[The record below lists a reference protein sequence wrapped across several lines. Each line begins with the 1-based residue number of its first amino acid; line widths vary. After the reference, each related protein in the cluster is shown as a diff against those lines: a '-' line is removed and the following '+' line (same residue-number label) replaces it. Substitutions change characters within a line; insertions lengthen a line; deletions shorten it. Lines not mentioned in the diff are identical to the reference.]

1 MNGVFITGSNTDVGK
16 TTVGVEVIRHLSK
29 TRKVKVRKPV
39 ETNCQLINETYA
51 PKDAIA
57 LNEVCSEPE
66 LISIVCPYCF
76 ELEASPEEASSHDG
90 TTLSIDALVSA
101 CNADTEDSFVVVEGA
116 GGLYSP
122 IADASLNSDLAKRLQ
137 VPIVIVIRDELGAI
151 SQALLTIEAAKK
163 NKLSVSCVVLNEI
176 QANDLCN
183 KEALAAYTKIPVV
196 SFSTKN
202 LGLFYTEIE
211 RLNLR

>member
-16 TTVGVEVIRHLSK
+16 TTVGVEIIRHLSK

-90 TTLSIDALVSA
+90 TTLSIDDLVSA

-211 RLNLR
+211 GLI

>member
-1 MNGVFITGSNTDVGK
+1 MNGVFITGSNTGVGK
-16 TTVGVEVIRHLSK
+16 TTVGVEIIRHLSR
-29 TRKVKVRKPV
+29 TRKIKARKPV
-39 ETNCQLINETYA
+39 ETNCQLINESYV

-57 LNEVCSEPE
+57 LNESCPEPE
-66 LISIVCPYCF
+66 PLSVVCPYCF
-76 ELEASPEEASSHDG
+76 ELEASPEEASSYNG
-90 TTLSIDALVSA
+90 TPLSIDDLVSA

-137 VPIVIVIRDELGAI
+137 VSIVIVIRDELGAI

-176 QANDLCN
+176 QANNLCN

-196 SFSTKN
+196 SFSKKN
-202 LGLFYTEIE
+202 LALFYTEIE
-211 RLNLR
+211 SLI

>member
-16 TTVGVEVIRHLSK
+16 TTVGVEIIRHLSK
-29 TRKVKVRKPV
+29 TRKVRVRKPV
-39 ETNCQLINETYA
+39 ETNCQLIDEAYA

-57 LNEVCSEPE
+57 LNKVCLEPE
-66 LISIVCPYCF
+66 PLSIVCPYCF
-76 ELEASPEEASSHDG
+76 ELEASPEQASSQDG
-90 TTLSIDALVSA
+90 TTLSIDDLARV

-151 SQALLTIEAAKK
+151 SQALLTIEAANK
-163 NKLSVSCVVLNEI
+163 NKLSVSCVVLNAI
-176 QANDLCN
+176 QANNLCN
-183 KEALAAYTKIPVV
+183 KEALTAYTKIPVV
-196 SFSTKN
+196 SFSKKN
-202 LGLFYTEIE
+202 LGLFYSEIE
-211 RLNLR
+211 GLI

>member
-16 TTVGVEVIRHLSK
+16 TTVGVEIIRYLSK
-29 TRKVKVRKPV
+29 TRKVKARKPV
-39 ETNCQLINETYA
+39 ETNCQLIGEAYA

-66 LISIVCPYCF
+66 PLSTVCPYCF
-76 ELEASPEEASSHDG
+76 ELEASSEQASSHDG
-90 TTLSIDALVSA
+90 ASLSIDDLVNA
-101 CNADTEDSFVVVEGA
+101 CNTGTEDRFVVVEGA

-122 IADASLNSDLAKRLQ
+122 IADASLNSDLARQLQ

-176 QANDLCN
+176 QANNLCN
-183 KEALAAYTKIPVV
+183 KEALKAYTKIPVV
-196 SFSTKN
+196 SFSKKN
-202 LGLFYTEIE
+202 LVGFL
-211 RLNLR
+211 L

>member
-16 TTVGVEVIRHLSK
+16 TTVGVEIIRHLSK
-29 TRKVKVRKPV
+29 TRKVRVRKPV
-39 ETNCQLINETYA
+39 ETNCQLINDAYA

-57 LNEVCSEPE
+57 LNEACSEPE
-66 LISIVCPYCF
+66 PLSVVCPYCF
-76 ELEASPEEASSHDG
+76 ELETSPEEASSHEG
-90 TTLSIDALVSA
+90 TTLSIDDLVSA
-101 CNADTEDSFVVVEGA
+101 CNADTQDSFVVVEGA

-137 VPIVIVIRDELGAI
+137 VPIVIVICDELGAI

-176 QANDLCN
+176 QANNLCN
-183 KEALAAYTKIPVV
+183 KEALTAYTKIPVV
-196 SFSTKN
+196 SFSKKN
-202 LGLFYTEIE
+202 LGLFYSEIE
-211 RLNLR
+211 GLI

>member
-16 TTVGVEVIRHLSK
+16 TTVGVEIIRHLSK
-29 TRKVKVRKPV
+29 TRKVRVRKPV
-39 ETNCQLINETYA
+39 ETNCQLIDEVYA

-57 LNEVCSEPE
+57 LNEACSEPE
-66 LISIVCPYCF
+66 PLSIVCPYCF

-90 TTLSIDALVSA
+90 TTLSIDGLVRV

-122 IADASLNSDLAKRLQ
+122 IADASINSDLAKRLQ

-163 NKLSVSCVVLNEI
+163 NKLSVSCVVLNAI
-176 QANDLCN
+176 QVNNLCN
-183 KEALAAYTKIPVV
+183 KEALMAYTKIPVV
-196 SFSTKN
+196 SFSKKN
-202 LGLFYTEIE
+202 LELFYSEIE
-211 RLNLR
+211 GLI

>member
-16 TTVGVEVIRHLSK
+16 TTVGVEIIRHLSK
-29 TRKVKVRKPV
+29 TRKVRARKPV
-39 ETNCQLINETYA
+39 ETNCQLINKIYV

-57 LNEVCSEPE
+57 LNEACLEPEPLDVVCS
-66 LISIVCPYCF
+66 YCF
-76 ELEASPEEASSHDG
+76 ELEASPEGASSHDG
-90 TTLSIDALVSA
+90 ITLSIDDLVSV

-163 NKLSVSCVVLNEI
+163 NKLSVSCVVLNAI
-176 QANDLCN
+176 QVNNLCN
-183 KEALAAYTKIPVV
+183 KEALTAYTKTPVV
-196 SFSTKN
+196 SFSKKN
-202 LGLFYTEIE
+202 LELFYSEIE
-211 RLNLR
+211 GLI

>member
-16 TTVGVEVIRHLSK
+16 TTVGVEIIRHLSK
-29 TRKVKVRKPV
+29 TRKVRVRKPV
-39 ETNCQLINETYA
+39 ETNCRLIDEAYV

-57 LNEVCSEPE
+57 LNEACSEPE
-66 LISIVCPYCF
+66 PLGVVCPYCF
-76 ELEASPEEASSHDG
+76 ELEASPEKASSHDG
-90 TTLSIDALVSA
+90 TTLSIDGLVRA

-122 IADASLNSDLAKRLQ
+122 IADASINSDLAKRLQ

-163 NKLSVSCVVLNEI
+163 NKLSVSCVVLNAI
-176 QANDLCN
+176 QVNNLCN
-183 KEALAAYTKIPVV
+183 KEALMAYTKIPVV
-196 SFSTKN
+196 SFSKKN
-202 LGLFYTEIE
+202 LELFYSEIE
-211 RLNLR
+211 GLI

>member
-16 TTVGVEVIRHLSK
+16 TTVGVEIIRHLSK
-29 TRKVKVRKPV
+29 TRKVRVRKPV
-39 ETNCQLINETYA
+39 ETNCQLIDEVYA

-57 LNEVCSEPE
+57 LNKACSEPE
-66 LISIVCPYCF
+66 PLSIVCPYCF
-76 ELEASPEEASSHDG
+76 ELEASPEQASSQDG
-90 TTLSIDALVSA
+90 TTLSIDDLARA

-151 SQALLTIEAAKK
+151 SQALLTIEAANK
-163 NKLSVSCVVLNEI
+163 NKLSVSCVVLNAI
-176 QANDLCN
+176 QANNLCN
-183 KEALAAYTKIPVV
+183 KEALTAYTKIPVV
-196 SFSTKN
+196 SFSKKN
-202 LGLFYTEIE
+202 LELFYSEIE
-211 RLNLR
+211 GLI

>member
-16 TTVGVEVIRHLSK
+16 TTVGVEIIRHLSK
-29 TRKVKVRKPV
+29 TRKVRARKPV
-39 ETNCQLINETYA
+39 ETNCQLINDAYA
-51 PKDAIA
+51 PKDAIT
-57 LNEVCSEPE
+57 LNEACSEPE
-66 LISIVCPYCF
+66 PLSIVCPYCF

-90 TTLSIDALVSA
+90 TTLSLDDLVSA
-101 CNADTEDSFVVVEGA
+101 CNADTEDNFVVVEGA

-163 NKLSVSCVVLNEI
+163 NKLSVSCVVLNAI
-176 QANDLCN
+176 QVNNLCN
-183 KEALAAYTKIPVV
+183 KEALMAYTKIPVV
-196 SFSTKN
+196 SFSKKN
-202 LGLFYTEIE
+202 LELFYSEIE
-211 RLNLR
+211 GLI

>member
-16 TTVGVEVIRHLSK
+16 TTVGVKIIRHLSK
-29 TRKVKVRKPV
+29 NRNVKARKPV
-39 ETNCQLINETYA
+39 ETNCQVIDEAYA

-57 LNEVCSEPE
+57 LNEACSEPE
-66 LISIVCPYCF
+66 PLGIVCPYCF
-76 ELEASPEEASSHDG
+76 VLEASPEEASSYDG
-90 TTLSIDALVSA
+90 TTLSIDDLVSA
-101 CNADTEDSFVVVEGA
+101 CKADTEDSFVVVEGA

-137 VPIVIVIRDELGAI
+137 LPIMIVIRDELGAI

-176 QANDLCN
+176 QDNSLCN

-196 SFSTKN
+196 SFSKKN
-202 LGLFYTEIE
+202 LELFYSEIE
-211 RLNLR
+211 GLI

>member
-16 TTVGVEVIRHLSK
+16 TTVGVEIIRHLSK
-29 TRKVKVRKPV
+29 TRKVRVRKPV
-39 ETNCQLINETYA
+39 ETNCQLIDEAYS

-57 LNEVCSEPE
+57 LNEVCLEPE
-66 LISIVCPYCF
+66 PLSIVCPYCF
-76 ELEASPEEASSHDG
+76 ELEASPEAASSHDD
-90 TTLSIDALVSA
+90 TTLSIDDLVSA

-151 SQALLTIEAAKK
+151 SQALLTIEAAMK
-163 NKLSVSCVVLNEI
+163 NKLSVSCVVLNAI
-176 QANDLCN
+176 QANNLCN
-183 KEALAAYTKIPVV
+183 KEALTAYTKTPVV
-196 SFSTKN
+196 SFSKKN
-202 LGLFYTEIE
+202 LELFYSEIE
-211 RLNLR
+211 GLI

>member
-1 MNGVFITGSNTDVGK
+1 MKSC
-16 TTVGVEVIRHLSK
+16 
-29 TRKVKVRKPV
+29 P
-39 ETNCQLINETYA
+39 
-51 PKDAIA
+51 
-57 LNEVCSEPE
+57 EPE
-66 LISIVCPYCF
+66 LLSVVCPYCF
-76 ELEASPEEASSHDG
+76 ELEASPEGASSHDG

-176 QANDLCN
+176 QANNLCN
-183 KEALAAYTKIPVV
+183 KEALVAYTKIPVV
-196 SFSTKN
+196 SFSKN
-202 LGLFYTEIE
+202 NLELFYTEIE
-211 RLNLR
+211 GLI

>member
-16 TTVGVEVIRHLSK
+16 TTVGVEIIRHLSK
-29 TRKVKVRKPV
+29 TRKVRARKPV
-39 ETNCQLINETYA
+39 ETNCQLINDAYA
-51 PKDAIA
+51 PKDAIT
-57 LNEVCSEPE
+57 LNEACSEPE
-66 LISIVCPYCF
+66 PLSIVCPYCF
-76 ELEASPEEASSHDG
+76 ELEASPEQASSQDG
-90 TTLSIDALVSA
+90 TTLSIDDLARV

-163 NKLSVSCVVLNEI
+163 NKLSISCVVLNAIE
-176 QANDLCN
+176 ANNLCN
-183 KEALAAYTKIPVV
+183 KEALTAYTKIPVV
-196 SFSTKN
+196 SFSKKN
-202 LGLFYTEIE
+202 LGLFYSEIE
-211 RLNLR
+211 GLI

>member
-16 TTVGVEVIRHLSK
+16 TTVGVEIIRHLSK
-29 TRKVKVRKPV
+29 TRKVRVRKPV
-39 ETNCQLINETYA
+39 ETNCQFIDEVYA

-57 LNEVCSEPE
+57 LNEACSEPE
-66 LISIVCPYCF
+66 PLSIVCPYCF

-90 TTLSIDALVSA
+90 ATLSIDGLVSA

-163 NKLSVSCVVLNEI
+163 NKLSVSCVVLNAI
-176 QANDLCN
+176 QVNNLCN
-183 KEALAAYTKIPVV
+183 KEALMAYTKIPVV
-196 SFSTKN
+196 SFSKKN
-202 LGLFYTEIE
+202 LELFYSEIE
-211 RLNLR
+211 GLI

>member
-16 TTVGVEVIRHLSK
+16 TTVGVEIIRHLSK
-29 TRKVKVRKPV
+29 TRKVRVRKPV
-39 ETNCQLINETYA
+39 ETNCQLINDAYA

-57 LNEVCSEPE
+57 LNEACSEPE
-66 LISIVCPYCF
+66 PLSVVCPYCF
-76 ELEASPEEASSHDG
+76 ELETSPEEASSHEG
-90 TTLSIDALVSA
+90 TTLSIDDLVSA
-101 CNADTEDSFVVVEGA
+101 CNADTEDSFVLVEGA

-137 VPIVIVIRDELGAI
+137 VPIVIVICDELGAI

-176 QANDLCN
+176 QANNLCN
-183 KEALAAYTKIPVV
+183 KEALTAYTKIPVV
-196 SFSTKN
+196 SFSKKN
-202 LGLFYTEIE
+202 LGLFYSEIE
-211 RLNLR
+211 GLI

>member
-16 TTVGVEVIRHLSK
+16 TTVGVEIIRHLSK
-29 TRKVKVRKPV
+29 TRKVRVRKPV
-39 ETNCQLINETYA
+39 ETNCQLINKVYV

-57 LNEVCSEPE
+57 LNEVCLEPE
-66 LISIVCPYCF
+66 PLGVVCSYCF
-76 ELEASPEEASSHDG
+76 ELEASPEEASLHDS
-90 TTLSIDALVSA
+90 TTLSIDDLVSV

-151 SQALLTIEAAKK
+151 SQALLTIEAANK
-163 NKLSVSCVVLNEI
+163 NKLSVSCVVLNAI
-176 QANDLCN
+176 QANNLCN
-183 KEALAAYTKIPVV
+183 KEALTAYTKIPVV
-196 SFSTKN
+196 SFSKKN
-202 LGLFYTEIE
+202 LELFYSEIE
-211 RLNLR
+211 GLI

>member
-16 TTVGVEVIRHLSK
+16 TTVGVEIIRHLSK
-29 TRKVKVRKPV
+29 TRKVRVRKPV
-39 ETNCQLINETYA
+39 ETNCQLIDEVYA

-57 LNEVCSEPE
+57 LNKACSEPE
-66 LISIVCPYCF
+66 PLSIVCPYCF
-76 ELEASPEEASSHDG
+76 ELEASPEQASSQDG
-90 TTLSIDALVSA
+90 TTLSIDDLARA

-163 NKLSVSCVVLNEI
+163 NKLSVSCVVLNAI
-176 QANDLCN
+176 QVNNLCN
-183 KEALAAYTKIPVV
+183 KEALMAYTKIPVV
-196 SFSTKN
+196 SFSKKN
-202 LGLFYTEIE
+202 LELFYSEIE
-211 RLNLR
+211 GLI

>member
-16 TTVGVEVIRHLSK
+16 TTVGVEIIRHLSK
-29 TRKVKVRKPV
+29 TRKVRVRKPV
-39 ETNCQLINETYA
+39 ETNCQLIDEVYA

-57 LNEVCSEPE
+57 LNKACSEPE
-66 LISIVCPYCF
+66 PLSIVCPYCF
-76 ELEASPEEASSHDG
+76 ELEASPEQASSQDG
-90 TTLSIDALVSA
+90 TTLSIDDLARA

-151 SQALLTIEAAKK
+151 SQALLTIEAANK
-163 NKLSVSCVVLNEI
+163 NKLSVSCVVLNAI
-176 QANDLCN
+176 QANNLCN
-183 KEALAAYTKIPVV
+183 KEALTAYTKIPVV
-196 SFSTKN
+196 SFSKKN
-202 LGLFYTEIE
+202 LGLFYSEIE
-211 RLNLR
+211 GLI

>member
-16 TTVGVEVIRHLSK
+16 TTVGVEIIKHLSK

-57 LNEVCSEPE
+57 LNESCVEPE
-66 LISIVCPYCF
+66 LLSVVCPYCF

-90 TTLSIDALVSA
+90 ALLSIDDLISA

-176 QANDLCN
+176 QANNLCN
-183 KEALAAYTKIPVV
+183 KEALVAYTKIPVV
-196 SFSTKN
+196 SFSKN
-202 LGLFYTEIE
+202 NLELFYTEIE
-211 RLNLR
+211 GLI

>member
-211 RLNLR
+211 GLI